1 MDGVGG
7 TIKHRVFRDVK
18 SGKVVIKDAKH
29 FSIYAGSILKGITS
43 LHMPIEVLE
52 ESENI
57 ISSPQIPGTLEVH
70 KIARSFT
77 NDGVCKLEFFRTA
90 ADSSPFHEQWYKKEG
105 DADVCGH
112 DELPLAFNP
121 DQNMRSL
128 SQDLRSRSR
137 VDGVQ
142 SMRPVVRRRVF
153 LYLVLWRHLFINL
166 RSKECRY

>member
-7 TIKHRVFRDVK
+7 TIKHRVFRDVR

-43 LHMPIEVLE
+43 LHMPIEVLK

-90 ADSSPFHEQWYKKEG
+90 ADSTPFHEQWYKKQG
-105 DADVCGH
+105 DAYICGH

-121 DQNMRSL
+121 DQTCAHCHGIYV
-128 SQDLRSRSR
+128 QDQEWMECNLC
-137 VDGVQ
+137 DQ
-142 SMRPVVRRRVF
+142 WF
-153 LYLVLWRHLFINL
+153 HEECFFI
-166 RSKECRY
+166 